1 MKEASEPKLAGVIG
15 WPITHS
21 LSPVLHA
28 HWFERYGRAGAYVP
42 LPVPPDRLAAA
53 LDGLPA
59 LGFAGCNVTL
69 PHKEAVFERV
79 DEHDAAALAM
89 RAVNTV
95 LVLPDGRLRGLNTD
109 GVGFLAHLRAEHPAL
124 NLAGQR
130 ALLLGTGGAARAI
143 ARVLLD
149 AGIDRLGLCNRT
161 RARAEALAVDL
172 DADGRVEIVVWE
184 KRGAALEGLAL
195 LVNATSLGMAG
206 KPPLDLALDALP
218 RDAVVDDIVY
228 RPLRTPLLAA
238 ARARGN
244 PTVDGLG
251 MLLHQAV
258 PGFAHWGGVMPAVDA
273 ATRRAVL
280 TVLDRG

>member
-1 MKEASEPKLAGVIG
+1 MEEANEPRLAGVIG

-28 HWFERYGRAGAYVP
+28 YWFERYGRAGAYVP

-53 LDGLPA
+53 LDGLAA

-79 DEHDAAALAM
+79 DERDAAALAM

-95 LVLPDGRLRGLNTD
+95 LVLPDNRLRGLNTD
-109 GVGFLAHLRAEHPAL
+109 GAGFLAHLRAERPGL
-124 NLAGQR
+124 NLAGKR

-149 AGIDRLGLCNRT
+149 AGIGRLGLCNRT
-161 RARAEALAVDL
+161 RARAEALAADL
-172 DADGRVEIVVWE
+172 GAEGRVETVPWE
-184 KRGAALEGLAL
+184 AREAALEGLAL
-195 LVNATSLGMAG
+195 LVNATSLGMTG
-206 KPPLDLALDALP
+206 RPPLDLALDALP
-218 RDAVVDDIVY
+218 PDAVVDDIVY

-258 PGFAHWGGVMPAVDA
+258 PGFAYWGGVTPAVDA

>member
-1 MKEASEPKLAGVIG
+1 MKETSEPSLVGVIG
-15 WPITHS
+15 WPIAHS
-21 LSPVLHA
+21 LSPFLHT
-28 HWFERYGRAGAYVP
+28 HWFKRYDRVGVYVP
-42 LPVPPDRLAAA
+42 LSVPPERLAAA

-69 PHKEAVFERV
+69 PHKQAVFERV

-95 LVLPDGRLRGLNTD
+95 LILPDGRLRGLNTD
-109 GVGFLAHLRAEHPAL
+109 GAGFLAHLRAEQPTL
-124 NLAGQR
+124 NLAGKR

-149 AGIDRLGLCNRT
+149 AKIGRLGLCNRT
-161 RARAEALAVDL
+161 RGRAEALAVDL
-172 DADGRVEIVVWE
+172 NADDRIEIVSWE
-184 KRGAALEGLAL
+184 EREAALEGLAL
-195 LVNATSLGMAG
+195 LVNTTSLGMTG
-206 KPPLDLALDALP
+206 KPPLDLGLDALP

-228 RPLRTPLLAA
+228 RPLQTPLLAA

-258 PGFAHWGGVMPAVDA
+258 PGFAHWGGVTPAVDA